1 MWKLSEVDLPYL
13 IIVFILYGFGAFFML
28 IAYGPVSYTHL
39 FWVDIFDLDVY
50 INSGNIFMNV
60 TIVIIAAFVIT
71 SLIGRIRIYI
81 VDKIMQL
88 MPKLDGIF

>member
-1 MWKLSEVDLPYL
+1 
-13 IIVFILYGFGAFFML
+13 
-28 IAYGPVSYTHL
+28 
-39 FWVDIFDLDVY
+39 
-50 INSGNIFMNV
+50 MNV